1 MGEWWYSSTPRVFY
15 CRGKRTTYPLDR
27 RLDVPQS
34 RSGCGGEEKIFLYC
48 PFRDWNPGRPAG
60 SLMTILAELQKNV
73 EENRET

>member
-1 MGEWWYSSTPRVFY
+1 
-15 CRGKRTTYPLDR
+15 
-27 RLDVPQS
+27 VPQS